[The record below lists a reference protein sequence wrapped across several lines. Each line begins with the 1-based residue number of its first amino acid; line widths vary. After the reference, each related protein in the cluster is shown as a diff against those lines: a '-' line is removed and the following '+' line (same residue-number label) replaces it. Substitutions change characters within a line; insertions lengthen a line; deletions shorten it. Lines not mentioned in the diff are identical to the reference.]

1 MMTRGT
7 RYALAVVALLIMLTG
22 AVAGS
27 FALSEW
33 TVARSQRQ
41 WCETLTLITSVPV
54 PAPADP
60 AANPSREGQYRLY
73 EDFLQVQRRFGCHPG
88 T

>member
-1 MMTRGT
+1 MSKAT
-7 RYALAVVALLIMLTG
+7 RYAVAVVALFLMFAW
-22 AVAGS
+22 AVAAS

-33 TVARSQRQ
+33 TVSRSQRQ

-73 EDFLQVQRRFGCHPG
+73 EDFLHVRQEFGC
-88 T
+88 